1 MILACWLFLSEI
13 EIGRNGPSQPPD
25 HATLDTSNQPVAG
38 FLVSSQ
44 QGEGGAIALLNTQD
58 QQELWLLLLLLLVCF
73 SFPFVL
79 RVSSLELTRQVKV
92 LLMLLHLL
100 LKHCSH
106 LLLHLLSNLLL
117 HSRLHLL
124 QRRG

>member
-1 MILACWLFLSEI
+1 M
-13 EIGRNGPSQPPD
+13 
-25 HATLDTSNQPVAG
+25 
-38 FLVSSQ
+38 
-44 QGEGGAIALLNTQD
+44 
-58 QQELWLLLLLLLVCF
+58 LLLLLVCI

-79 RVSSLELTRQVKV
+79 RVSSLELTRQMKV